1 MYQCDAMHDLT
12 GHYVTKL
19 QVTCQVCLL
28 TKVERK
34 THIYISEWR
43 KQEKCICLVPSHL
56 LISTSRISYPRVLT
70 PHHFQL
76 HPLVPWQL
84 LTKPDPIPLV
94 WHFTQVWKWSDKLAL
109 TGKWVGQDMR
119 VFQVQGFNFY
129 YLQLQKLRRDHPQ
142 NGMMALQFE
151 KWAVSQGLAQEGT

>member
-1 MYQCDAMHDLT
+1 MPKEVWASARFDPGALQ
-12 GHYVTKL
+12 GHQEPRSL
-19 QVTCQVCLL
+19 PSLL
-28 TKVERK
+28 YPKPR
-34 THIYISEWR
+34 SL
-43 KQEKCICLVPSHL
+43 CGP
-56 LISTSRISYPRVLT
+56 RIAACYPRSTMLIHLGSGRGKDRAGIV

-129 YLQLQKLRRDHPQ
+129 YL
-142 NGMMALQFE
+142 
-151 KWAVSQGLAQEGT
+151 